1 MKPGAVLIGVIVSV
15 VVLATGGAVYVL
27 AGTYGEHHHYRK
39 AITLVRQIQ
48 QLSSDWSIETARV
61 RSDPLTDFDT
71 LAAFIP
77 RMTRLKESLSDTLRR
92 IPDLP
97 ARLSSDIRSYTS
109 AIDAKEENIERFKTG
124 YAVVRNSTRY
134 LPLAATNVTQ
144 QAQDAKD
151 DDLVRRISL
160 LTHDMNSFLATPTD
174 TVGKRLMDE
183 LQRLREASV
192 SRPLPLANALVNL
205 IAHAELLLGKQ
216 EPTTELFHAATSNRT
231 SDIADRLA
239 DSLEFELDRQEGQV
253 TWYERVTL
261 AGTLAVL
268 ALLWTLLAVQ
278 QRSRHRAAP
287 AAAVPAPRPAPADE
301 DDETLSLVDTA
312 TPRAGDRAPPA
323 AAAAPRPVPAD
334 EDDET
339 ISLVDTAAPRAGDRA
354 PPAAAAAPRP
364 VPADE
369 DDETISLVDTA
380 APRAGDRAPPA
391 AAAAPRPAPADEDD
405 ETISLVDTAAPRAG
419 DRAPPAAATA
429 PRPAPADEDDETISL
444 VDTAAPRAGDRAP
457 PAAAAAPRP
466 APADEDDETISLVDT
481 AAPRAG
487 DRAPPAA
494 AAAPRPAPADED
506 DETISL
512 VDAAAPRAGDR
523 APPAAAAAPR
533 PVPADEDETIFLEE
547 PEAIDIG
554 DVHPAAAAAVLSS
567 PEARAGAPAGTD
579 VESAMMH
586 GFLVEFVADNLA
598 ASASQIITRMDH
610 LRQSQ
615 DKMRGTLQHS
625 DAVLESI
632 DGNDLDEEL
641 DVATA
646 LTSSVRREVNSLAD
660 LARRLSSFSKVT
672 NGRVEYGMVDVNAC
686 IDEVIDAARV
696 DAVAMVGRNLG
707 NIPEIFAS
715 RAEIRLL
722 LSKIVENSVRAVRGL
737 DDRAGVIKIDTARKN
752 EAVLITIID
761 NGIGIA
767 AEKQKKIFDP
777 FYTSRD
783 GAIGIGLTLAGHL
796 TRKYRGAITVNSLL
810 GQGTVTR
817 VTLPVG
823 GPAR

>member
-1 MKPGAVLIGVIVSV
+1 MP
-15 VVLATGGAVYVL
+15 ATG
-27 AGTYGEHHHYRK
+27 H
-39 AITLVRQIQ
+39 
-48 QLSSDWSIETARV
+48 
-61 RSDPLTDFDT
+61 
-71 LAAFIP
+71 
-77 RMTRLKESLSDTLRR
+77 
-92 IPDLP
+92 
-97 ARLSSDIRSYTS
+97 
-109 AIDAKEENIERFKTG
+109 
-124 YAVVRNSTRY
+124 
-134 LPLAATNVTQ
+134 
-144 QAQDAKD
+144 
-151 DDLVRRISL
+151 
-160 LTHDMNSFLATPTD
+160 
-174 TVGKRLMDE
+174 
-183 LQRLREASV
+183 
-192 SRPLPLANALVNL
+192 
-205 IAHAELLLGKQ
+205 
-216 EPTTELFHAATSNRT
+216 
-231 SDIADRLA
+231 
-239 DSLEFELDRQEGQV
+239 
-253 TWYERVTL
+253 
-261 AGTLAVL
+261 
-268 ALLWTLLAVQ
+268 
-278 QRSRHRAAP
+278 
-287 AAAVPAPRPAPADE
+287 
-301 DDETLSLVDTA
+301 
-312 TPRAGDRAPPA
+312 
-323 AAAAPRPVPAD
+323 
-334 EDDET
+334 
-339 ISLVDTAAPRAGDRA
+339 
-354 PPAAAAAPRP
+354 
-364 VPADE
+364 
-369 DDETISLVDTA
+369 
-380 APRAGDRAPPA
+380 
-391 AAAAPRPAPADEDD
+391 
-405 ETISLVDTAAPRAG
+405 
-419 DRAPPAAATA
+419 PPAAATA

-444 VDTAAPRAGDRAP
+444 VDTAAPPCRRPGA

-523 APPAAAAAPR
+523 APPAAATAPR
-533 PVPADEDETIFLEE
+533 PAPADEDDETISLVDAAAPRAGDRAPPAAAAAHRVPHRRTKTRPSSWK
-547 PEAIDIG
+547 PEAIDVG

-823 GPAR
+823 GTRALRPCLQTRCRRSRAADRTPRTGGLR